1 MKVLNILNNA
11 SATAKY
17 NYVAFSVHR
26 FGINWWRRIR
36 WWFFAFTLRQKTW
49 RIYTV
54 KNYVGLI
61 RHLWDFSGRGSEI
74 FSETFHVSQRKWAFR
89 SFDRWFHKFSTC
101 HRGKVEE
108 FFWDFTPRRVCL
120 CDEEAAEILYFIPLP
135 VVALLLIFS
144 SLLLLWF

>member
-17 NYVAFSVHR
+17 NYVAFNVHR
-26 FGINWWRRIR
+26 LGINWWRRIR
-36 WWFFAFTLRQKTW
+36 WWFFSFTLRQKTW

-74 FSETFHVSQRKWAFR
+74 FPETFHVSQRKWAFR
-89 SFDRWFHKFSTC
+89 SFDRRFHKFSTC

-108 FFWDFTPRRVCL
+108 FF
-120 CDEEAAEILYFIPLP
+120 EILHPEEFVYEMKKRLKYCISFRCRLLP
-135 VVALLLIFS
+135 SSLHIFS
-144 SLLLLWF
+144 SLFWF